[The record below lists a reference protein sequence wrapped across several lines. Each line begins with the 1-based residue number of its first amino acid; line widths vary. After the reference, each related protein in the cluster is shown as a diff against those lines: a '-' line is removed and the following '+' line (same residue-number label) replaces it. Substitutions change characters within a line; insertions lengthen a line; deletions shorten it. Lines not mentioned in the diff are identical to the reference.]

1 MVLSNIW
8 QELYIQYVNNLIGS
22 MTRRFVTL
30 IEAHEGATILNMV
43 KFVESDNLFEPEF
56 TLSLKHNFIYFSQ
69 I

>member
-1 MVLSNIW
+1 
-8 QELYIQYVNNLIGS
+8 

-43 KFVESDNLFEPEF
+43 KFVGSDNLFEPEF
-56 TLSLKHNFIYFSQ
+56 TLSLKHNFIYLSQ